1 MEDIDEYIS
10 THVVVPGKDS
20 ILVITKLRVMKRNHP
35 SKLVGNLNRN
45 PIIDTRIY
53 ELEVP
58 YGKVVEEYLV
68 NIIMKKIGT
77 S

>member
-35 SKLVGNLNRN
+35 SNLVGNLNRS